1 VFSLIK
7 AIFALANSYLTIHFI
22 SLQHCSQTEAFTA
35 SLLAF
40 LKYPQLRDVIDNLW
54 SEDF

>member
-1 VFSLIK
+1 MKV
-7 AIFALANSYLTIHFI
+7 IFELANSYLTIHFI
-22 SLQHCSQTEAFTA
+22 SLQHCSQTEAFIA

>member
-1 VFSLIK
+1 MKV
-7 AIFALANSYLTIHFI
+7 IFELANNYLTIHFI
-22 SLQHCSQTEAFTA
+22 SLQHCSQTESFTA

-40 LKYPQLRDVIDNLW
+40 SKYPQLRDVIDNLW